1 MNNNKEEKF
10 LEEYD
15 STSYEKLSLATDV
28 IIFSI
33 STQKRQDYKKLKEKK
48 ISVLLT
54 KRNSYPFKDMWSL
67 PGGFVKIDETI
78 EEAAKR
84 VLKEKTNLSN
94 IYMEQLYTFGDVNR
108 DPRMRIVST
117 SYLALVDKTRIK
129 EKLLKEASWFDIDME
144 ETENAVTLNFSN
156 EEESF
161 KVKTKKKILNKTSGQ
176 FKYTVSKSDNMAFD
190 HAEIIATAIN
200 RIRNKIEYTD
210 IAFNLLGEYFT
221 LGELQQIY
229 EVILGKKLLDPAFRR
244 IIADKVEKTDQYLN
258 TGGHRPSVL
267 YKYKKK

>member
-1 MNNNKEEKF
+1 MNYRKDKYGN
-10 LEEYD
+10 D
-15 STSYEKLSLATDV
+15 LSILGYGCMR
-28 IIFSI
+28 FP
-33 STQKRQDYKKLKEKK
+33 
-48 ISVLLT
+48 T
-54 KRNSYPFKDMWSL
+54 KMGR
-67 PGGFVKIDETI
+67 
-78 EEAAKR
+78 
-84 VLKEKTNLSN
+84 
-94 IYMEQLYTFGDVNR
+94 
-108 DPRMRIVST
+108 
-117 SYLALVDKTRIK
+117 
-129 EKLLKEASWFDIDME
+129 IDME
-144 ETENAVTLNFSN
+144 ETENVVTLKFSN

-244 IIADKVEKTDQYLN
+244 IIADKVEKTDKYLN